1 MRDPLESATLK
12 DELHD
17 RIADWVENQADSDY
31 PTLVM
36 DEEAIAS
43 LVSELYSF
51 LTEVQEGETSTFP
64 AGNDDEDEED
74 GSSQR
79 V

>member
-43 LVSELYSF
+43 LVS
-51 LTEVQEGETSTFP
+51 GK
-64 AGNDDEDEED
+64 
-74 GSSQR
+74 
-79 V
+79 